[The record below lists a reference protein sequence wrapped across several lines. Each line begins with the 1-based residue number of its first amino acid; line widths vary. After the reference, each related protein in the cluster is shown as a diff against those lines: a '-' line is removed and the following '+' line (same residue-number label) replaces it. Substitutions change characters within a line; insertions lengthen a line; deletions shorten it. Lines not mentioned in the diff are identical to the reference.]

1 MLAPCNESYDKPRQ
15 WVKRQRHHFAEKCPY
30 SQSYGFSSSHIWMW
44 ELDHKE
50 GWSEVEVT
58 QLCLTLCNLMDYI
71 VHGILQA
78 RILEWVT
85 FPFCRGSSQPRD
97 ATQVS
102 CIAGWFFTSWTTREA
117 KKAECQWID
126 AFELWCWKRVFR
138 VSWTPRRSNQ
148 SILKEI
154 NPKYSL
160 EGLML
165 KLKL

>member
-1 MLAPCNESYDKPRQ
+1 MLASWKESYDKPRQ

-102 CIAGWFFTSWTTREA
+102 CMQADSLPAEPQGKQRRLSANELMLLNCGAG
-117 KKAECQWID
+117 KD
-126 AFELWCWKRVFR
+126 
-138 VSWTPRRSNQ
+138 
-148 SILKEI
+148 
-154 NPKYSL
+154 SL
-160 EGLML
+160 EFLEHQGDQTSQS
-165 KLKL
+165 